1 MTDGPDRPPP
11 TEAEEACDVLVV
23 GSGAGGLSAAV
34 TARRRG
40 LEVLVVEKEPFFGGT
55 TARSGG
61 WLWIPCSPQARAA
74 GVRDSPEAARA
85 YLQHEAGNHFDAAR
99 VDAFLE
105 NGPRMVEFMERETSV
120 RFELGPQ
127 FSDYHP
133 DAPGGTPGGRSI
145 CAAPFDGRAL
155 GREVER
161 LRPPLREITML
172 GMMIGSNRELL
183 HFFNVTRSVRSA
195 GFVARSL
202 AIFARDMATRGRA
215 MRLTNGNALAARLA
229 KSCLDLG
236 VPIWTDAPAVALLRE
251 GDAVRGAVV
260 AREGGR
266 RRVRIAARR
275 GVVLA
280 AGGFPQ
286 EVAQRRAMF
295 PHAPTGQEHWS
306 PAPPGNTG
314 DGLRLGES
322 VGAAV
327 EERYPNA
334 AAWCP
339 VSIVPRRDGSTGVFP
354 HFIDRAKPDVVGVTR
369 RGRRFTNEANSYHDC
384 VQAMVAACAGDGE
397 VASWLIADHPTI
409 RRYGLGFAKPFPVPI
424 GPYVRSGY
432 LSRGA
437 TPRELA
443 GRAGIDPGGLE
454 ATVAAYNAPAR
465 RGEDPEFGR
474 GGTAYNRYLG
484 DALVTPNPCVA
495 PIETGPFYA
504 LKLVPGDLGTFAGLR
519 ADARAC
525 VLDRVGRPIP
535 GLYAAGNDLASI
547 MGGNYPG
554 GGITLG
560 PAMTF
565 GFIAANHIADGE
577 HAGPGATPGQS
588 AALVGNPGPD
598 RDAASA

>member
-1 MTDGPDRPPP
+1 MADH
-11 TEAEEACDVLVV
+11 ACDVLVV
-23 GSGAGGLSAAV
+23 GSGAGGLAAAV
-34 TARRRG
+34 TAAKRG
-40 LEVLVVEKEPFFGGT
+40 LEVLVAEKAPVFGGT

-74 GVRDSPEAARA
+74 GVQDSPEAART

-99 VDAFLE
+99 VDAFLA
-105 NGPRMVEFMERETSV
+105 NGPRMVEFMERETEV

-145 CAAPFDGRAL
+145 CAAPYDARRL
-155 GREVER
+155 GPEVKR
-161 LRPPLREITML
+161 LRPPLDEITML

-183 HFFNVTRSVRSA
+183 HFFNITRSVKSA
-195 GFVARSL
+195 FFVARSL
-202 AIFARDMATRGRA
+202 AIFGRDMATQGRA

-229 KSCLDLG
+229 KSCFNAG
-236 VPIWTDAPAVALLRE
+236 VTIWTDAPAVGLLRD
-251 GDAVRGAVV
+251 GDGPVTGAMVR
-260 AREGGR
+260 REGR
-266 RRVRIAARR
+266 EVRVLARR

-286 EVAQRRAMF
+286 DVARRRALF
-295 PHAPTGQEHWS
+295 PHAPTGREHWS
-306 PAPPGNTG
+306 PAPEGNTG
-314 DGLRLGES
+314 DGLGLAERI
-322 VGAAV
+322 GAAV
-327 EERYPNA
+327 EDRYPNA

-339 VSIVPRRDGSTGVFP
+339 VSLVPRRDGTTGTFP
-354 HFIDRAKPDVVGVTR
+354 HFIDRAKPGVIGVTR
-369 RGRRFTNEANSYHDC
+369 QGRRFTNEANSYHDY
-384 VQAMVAACAGDGE
+384 VQAMVGACTGEAE

-409 RRYGLGFAKPFPVPI
+409 RRYGLGWAKPFPVPI
-424 GPYVRSGY
+424 GPYVRNGY

-437 TPRELA
+437 TLA
-443 GRAGIDPGGLE
+443 ALAQAAGIDAAGLE
-454 ATVAAYNAPAR
+454 ATVADYNRHAA
-465 RGEDPEFGR
+465 RGEDPEFRR
-474 GGTAYNRYLG
+474 GSTAYNRYLG

-495 PIETGPFYA
+495 PIATPPFYA

-519 ADARAC
+519 ATADAQ
-525 VLDRVGRPIP
+525 VLDREGRPIP

-565 GFIAANHIADGE
+565 GFIAANHIA
-577 HAGPGATPGQS
+577 GA
-588 AALVGNPGPD
+588 A
-598 RDAASA
+598 

>member
-1 MTDGPDRPPP
+1 MADH
-11 TEAEEACDVLVV
+11 ACDVLVV
-23 GSGAGGLSAAV
+23 GSGAGGLAAAV
-34 TARRRG
+34 TAAKRG
-40 LEVLVVEKEPFFGGT
+40 LEVLVAEKAPVFGGT

-74 GVRDSPEAARA
+74 GVQDSPEAART

-99 VDAFLE
+99 VDAFLA
-105 NGPRMVEFMERETSV
+105 NGPRMVEFMERETEV

-145 CAAPFDGRAL
+145 CAAPYDARRL
-155 GREVER
+155 GPEVKR
-161 LRPPLREITML
+161 LRPPLDEITML

-183 HFFNVTRSVRSA
+183 HFFNITRSVKSA
-195 GFVARSL
+195 FFVARSL
-202 AIFARDMATRGRA
+202 AIFGRDMATQGRA

-229 KSCLDLG
+229 KSCFDAG
-236 VPIWTDAPAVALLRE
+236 VTLWTDAPAIALLRD
-251 GDAVRGAVV
+251 GDGPVTGAMVR
-260 AREGGR
+260 REGR
-266 RRVRIAARR
+266 EVRVLARR

-286 EVAQRRAMF
+286 DVARRRALF
-295 PHAPTGQEHWS
+295 PHAPTGREHWS
-306 PAPPGNTG
+306 PAPEGNTG
-314 DGLRLGES
+314 DGLGLAERI
-322 VGAAV
+322 GAAV
-327 EERYPNA
+327 EDRYPNA

-339 VSIVPRRDGSTGVFP
+339 VSLVPRRDGTTGTFP
-354 HFIDRAKPDVVGVTR
+354 HFIDRAKPGVIGVTR
-369 RGRRFTNEANSYHDC
+369 QGRRFTNEANSYHDY
-384 VQAMVAACAGDGE
+384 VQAMVEACTGEAE

-409 RRYGLGFAKPFPVPI
+409 RRYGLGWAKPFPVPI
-424 GPYVRSGY
+424 GPYIRNGY

-437 TPRELA
+437 TLA
-443 GRAGIDPGGLE
+443 ALAQAAGIDAAGLE
-454 ATVAAYNAPAR
+454 ATVADYNRHAA
-465 RGEDPEFGR
+465 RGEDPEFRR
-474 GGTAYNRYLG
+474 GSTAYNRYLG

-495 PIETGPFYA
+495 PIATPPFYA

-519 ADARAC
+519 ATADAQ
-525 VLDRVGRPIP
+525 VLDREGRPIP

-565 GFIAANHIADGE
+565 GFIAANHIA
-577 HAGPGATPGQS
+577 GA
-588 AALVGNPGPD
+588 A
-598 RDAASA
+598 